1 MKEGDFMQGH
11 FYKRG
16 STWTYQI
23 DVGNNPATGKRQQ
36 KKKGGFKTKKEAQ
49 AAVAELQKDLND
61 GTYFEERDVLFR
73 IFAIEWL
80 NGYRETVKESTVR
93 IREHEISKLNTYFK
107 ELKLNNIS
115 KRTYQN
121 ALLDMKKN
129 GYSESTISGV
139 HGTAR
144 MIFKKAV
151 EFDML
156 KIDPTQ
162 YAKIPKTQL
171 TVEEIENKDAIPKYM
186 EKKELALFLKTTQ
199 EKGLPGDYE
208 MFLTLAYSG
217 MRIGELCALKSTDIS
232 TEENTISITK
242 TYYNPNNSVKKY
254 ILLPPKTKSSIRTIE
269 VDNMVMKSLEKLI
282 SKGKE
287 IKMKHRQ
294 TYHDKNFIFTSDRY
308 YGYPIYLKF
317 IGIRMARILK
327 LAGLNEELTPHSL
340 RHTHTA
346 LLAEAG
352 ANLEAIMERLGH
364 SDDDVTKRVYLH
376 ITKTVKKETSQ
387 KFAELMKSL

>member
-1 MKEGDFMQGH
+1 MQGH

-23 DVGNNPATGKRQQ
+23 DVGTNPATGKRQQ

-49 AAVAELQKDLND
+49 AAAAELQKDLND

-73 IFAIEWL
+73 LFAIEWL

-162 YAKIPKTQL
+162 YAKVPKTQL

-199 EKGLPGDYE
+199 EKGLAGDYE

-217 MRIGELCALKSTDIS
+217 MRIGELCALKNTDIN

-364 SDDDVTKRVYLH
+364 SDDEVTKRVYLH

>member
-1 MKEGDFMQGH
+1 MQGH

-23 DVGNNPATGKRQQ
+23 DVGTNPATGKRQQ

-49 AAVAELQKDLND
+49 AAAAELQKDLND

-73 IFAIEWL
+73 LFAIEWL

-162 YAKIPKTQL
+162 YAKVPKTQL

-199 EKGLPGDYE
+199 EKGLAGDYE

-217 MRIGELCALKSTDIS
+217 MRIGELCALKSTDIN

-294 TYHDKNFIFTSDRY
+294 IYHDKNFIFTRDRY

-364 SDDDVTKRVYLH
+364 SDDEVTKRVYLH